1 MEVISKT
8 PGKLVLR
15 LDVSES
21 LANAIR
27 RSVAEVPTLAISEV
41 EIFKNDSALYD
52 ELLSHRLGL
61 VPLKTEK
68 SMNEKTK
75 IDLKIKKVGP
85 GVVYSGDLEGG
96 AEVVE
101 GKIPLVLIG
110 AGHSVELVAT
120 ATLGKGVQ
128 HAKHTPGL
136 CYYRHLLEVS
146 SSAEIDKIVQRS
158 KGEMKPVKS
167 GSKWVCD
174 LREADVDAIKAIDK
188 DAVKDMDDLVF
199 VVESYGVM
207 PAQDIFQKAIEA
219 LTDNAD
225 EFLKELK

>member
-8 PGKLVLR
+8 PQKLVLR

-68 SMNEKTK
+68 SMSEKTK
-75 IDLKIKKVGP
+75 VDLKIKKVGP
-85 GVVYSGDLEGG
+85 GTVYSGDLEGAG
-96 AEVVE
+96 EVVE
-101 GKIPLVLIG
+101 SKIPLVLLG
-110 AGHSVELVAT
+110 AGHQLELVAT
-120 ATLGKGVQ
+120 ATLGKGVE

-146 SSAEIDKIVQRS
+146 SSAEIDKIVQKS
-158 KGEMKPVKS
+158 KGEIKPEKK
-167 GSKWVCD
+167 GTKWVCD
-174 LREADVDAIKAIDK
+174 LREADVDAIKTLDK
-188 DAVKDMDDLVF
+188 DAVKDIEDLVF
-199 VVESYGVM
+199 VVESYGTM

-219 LTDNAD
+219 LTDNAE

>member
-8 PGKLVLR
+8 PAKLVLR

-52 ELLSHRLGL
+52 ELLAHRLGL

-68 SMNEKTK
+68 SMSEKTK
-75 IDLKIKKVGP
+75 VDLKIKKVGP
-85 GVVYSGDLEGG
+85 GTVYSGDLEGG
-96 AEVVE
+96 AELVE
-101 GKIPLVLIG
+101 TKIPLVLLG
-110 AGHSVELVAT
+110 AGHQLELVAT
-120 ATLGKGVQ
+120 ATLGKGVD

-146 SSAEIDKIVQRS
+146 SSAEIDKVIQKS
-158 KGEMKPVKS
+158 KGELKPVKS
-167 GSKWVCD
+167 GSKWICD
-174 LREADVDAIKAIDK
+174 LREADIDAVKAIDK
-188 DAVKDMDDLVF
+188 DAVKDLDDLVF
-199 VVESYGVM
+199 IVESYGTM
-207 PAQDIFQKAIEA
+207 PAQEIFQKAIEA
-219 LTDNAD
+219 LSDNAA